1 MSTYVFDL
9 EPDDNGTFLATCA
22 AFPEV
27 VTFVDEPGQLFFVGV
42 GAIEEAIAARIAD
55 GRPIPDPATPEE
67 LRAVYPDEDGT
78 VRKAWVKLPH
88 LTTLKLLLY
97 KAIRG
102 QDITRADLQRR
113 LGWNRESVDR
123 LFRLDHRSR
132 VEQIEAALLELGLE
146 LVTDAL
152 ATTPDRA
159 AMIARMKKAVAD
171 QQPAESG
178 TEEAERLDREARR
191 TAKAKRADNAAVGP
205 MISGVRSREVHP
217 VAKARPV
224 RKSA

>member
-1 MSTYVFDL
+1 MSTYIFDL
-9 EPDDNGTFLATCA
+9 ESDDNGTFLATCA
-22 AFPEV
+22 AFPEIA
-27 VTFVDEPGQLFFVGV
+27 TFVEEPGDLFFVGV
-42 GAIEEAIAARIAD
+42 GAIEEAISARMAD
-55 GRPIPDPATPEE
+55 GRPIPDPATQDE
-67 LRAVYPDEDGT
+67 LRTVRPDEDGT
-78 VRKAWVKLPH
+78 ARKAWVKLPH
-88 LTTLKLLLY
+88 LTTLKLLLH
-97 KAIRG
+97 KALRG

-171 QQPAESG
+171 QEPSESG
-178 TEEAERLDREARR
+178 SEEAERLDQRARR
-191 TAKAKRADNAAVGP
+191 TAKAKRAGNGAAGP
-205 MISGVRSREVHP
+205 MTSGVSSREVHP
-217 VAKARPV
+217 VAKARPI